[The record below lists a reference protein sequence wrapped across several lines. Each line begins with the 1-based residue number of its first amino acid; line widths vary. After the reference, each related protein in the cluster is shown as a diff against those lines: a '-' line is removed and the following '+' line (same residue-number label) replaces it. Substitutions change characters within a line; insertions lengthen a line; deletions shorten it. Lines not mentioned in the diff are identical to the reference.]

1 MRTTVYL
8 RIMQCFSDIF
18 KSFPHTR
25 GGDPNVETMTR
36 CDMCFSPHTWG
47 WPLEKSFPARPFPH
61 TRGGDPWD
69 FQYFSTFP
77 HTRGGWSQ
85 IPERKWPNAVNTWTF
100 MVMERNSYYRTC
112 KCNRSHCSIQA
123 AQRRIQNWDCM
134 HYSYSDYT
142 DLYYCYDS
150 MRSGSDAHI
159 SSQWPMTE
167 VTGLCKRAQILGM
180 LARVHWL
187 PYAP

>member
-1 MRTTVYL
+1 MKSHGLKPPKYCISLSQINTHTIKNPYSIYTLSVRWSFFIKFVFLRYKNHFFGIYKCRWRMRTTVYL

-47 WPLEKSFPARPFPH
+47 WPLEKSFRARPFPH

-77 HTRGGWSQ
+77 HTRGGDPKFQ
-85 IPERKWPNAVNTWTF
+85 K
-100 MVMERNSYYRTC
+100 
-112 KCNRSHCSIQA
+112 
-123 AQRRIQNWDCM
+123 D
-134 HYSYSDYT
+134 
-142 DLYYCYDS
+142 
-150 MRSGSDAHI
+150 
-159 SSQWPMTE
+159 
-167 VTGLCKRAQILGM
+167 
-180 LARVHWL
+180 
-187 PYAP
+187 